1 MQTKLFP
8 DSLSVV
14 DNIRP
19 ETDPYEFDRLLLR
32 ENMDGFIGVDEAGR
46 GPLAGPV
53 FAAAVVLPP
62 DHGIMNLRDS
72 KKIGENE
79 REELF
84 DKIIS
89 TATFYAVAFSDV
101 ALIEK
106 INILQASLWA
116 MKEAVQKHGYSL
128 PVIVDGNQA
137 IPGIKN
143 TQRAVV
149 KGDSRSATI
158 AAASILA
165 KVSRDRLMQDMDK
178 KYPQYGFRN
187 HKGYGTSEHLEKLRA
202 FGPCEI
208 HRKTFKGVIA

>member
-1 MQTKLFP
+1 MQTQLFP

-14 DNIRP
+14 DNIGA

-62 DHGIMNLRDS
+62 DHGILNLRDS
-72 KKIGENE
+72 KKIGETE

-89 TATFYAVAFSDV
+89 TATFYSVAFSDV

-106 INILQASLWA
+106 INILQAALSA
-116 MKEAVQKHGYSL
+116 MKEAVLKHNYAL
-128 PVIVDGNQA
+128 PVIVDGNQS

-165 KVSRDRLMQDMDK
+165 KVSRDRLMQEMDK

-202 FGPCEI
+202 FGRCEI